1 MAVTLTKVKLRSKEN
16 KVTEL
21 KQHGNIAF
29 QLLVKSQQGNIDI
42 DLQEL
47 MAYGTIQ
54 YQYHT
59 VWGQLMDFLLNRQK
73 QILPFADKEL
83 RKR

>member
-47 MAYGTIQ
+47 MAYGTI
-54 YQYHT
+54 
-59 VWGQLMDFLLNRQK
+59 
-73 QILPFADKEL
+73 
-83 RKR
+83 